1 MPLGVVTAGP
11 YRFVRHPNYVA
22 VFVELLA
29 LPLVH
34 GAYLTAVAGTLLHL
48 LILRRRVSLEES
60 VLMADEGY
68 RRAFADKPRFIPMP
82 AVAMAVDVVVAGGG
96 PAGAT
101 LAILLGRA
109 GLRVDV
115 YDARRFPR
123 DKPCGEGIMPGG
135 VAVLGRL
142 GLRDAVGGRALSAV
156 RYHGFGLT
164 AAAPFGVAR
173 PPGDDRPRSAAPAA
187 RRGAHRRGPR
197 RRPACASSRR
207 PPSRGPR
214 SKTGAPSACAS
225 GASSGAP
232 PWWSAPTG
240 SSRRCGARSGSTS
253 PRAPRRGPA
262 CGCTFAWR
270 LDATLADNLEIFVG
284 RGYEL
289 YAAPLPDGE
298 LLVAGLGDDGA
309 LGGSA
314 RDGARALDRRRAVPA
329 RRSRGRHAA
338 HGAGGTR
345 ARRPPGARR
354 VRAGRRAARRR
365 RARQRS
371 ADRRRASPT
380 RSPPPSA
387 WRRSCRA
394 TSREGDRALARF
406 DRERRRLLRPHDWLT
421 RALVQIVR
429 RPLLAHAT
437 LLSMRALPPVMRRL
451 VAVAGAAGVH
461 PPAVAA
467 APARASYRSVATA
480 ASSTPALAISS
491 ATAQNATLPQRA
503 ESP

>member
-1 MPLGVVTAGP
+1 
-11 YRFVRHPNYVA
+11 
-22 VFVELLA
+22 
-29 LPLVH
+29 
-34 GAYLTAVAGTLLHL
+34 
-48 LILRRRVSLEES
+48 
-60 VLMADEGY
+60 
-68 RRAFADKPRFIPMP
+68 
-82 AVAMAVDVVVAGGG
+82 MAVDVVVAGGG

-115 YDARRFPR
+115 YEARRFPR

-135 VAVLGRL
+135 VAVLERL

-164 AAAPFGVAR
+164 AAAPFAS
-173 PPGDDRPRSAAPAA
+173 PGHPETIALAQRRLRLDDALIGAA
-187 RRGAHRRGPR
+187 RVTPGVRLYEEAAVEGAEIEAGRAVGLRVGGEIRRAALVVGADGLESPVR
-197 RRPACASSRR
+197 RSLGLDVAAR
-207 PPSRGPR
+207 
-214 SKTGAPSACAS
+214 AP
-225 GASSGAP
+225 
-232 PWWSAPTG
+232 
-240 SSRRCGARSGSTS
+240 ARSGV
-253 PRAPRRGPA
+253 RMHFRLAPGR
-262 CGCTFAWR
+262 
-270 LDATLADNLEIFVG
+270 TLADNLEIFVG

-298 LLVAGLGDDGA
+298 LLVAGLGDEGA

-314 RDGARALDRRRAVPA
+314 RGALERWIAAEPFLRDVLEGATPLTVPA
-329 RRSRGRHAA
+329 G
-338 HGAGGTR
+338 R
-345 ARRPPGARR
+345 ARLA
-354 VRAGRRAARRR
+354 R
-365 RARQRS
+365 RAR
-371 ADRRRASPT
+371 AGFAPGAVLLGDAARASDPLT
-380 RSPPPSA
+380 AGGISHA
-387 WRRSCRA
+387 LA
-394 TSREGDRALARF
+394 TAERLAAIVPRYLAEGDRALGRF
-406 DRERRRLLRPHDWLT
+406 DRQRHRLLRPHDWLT

-451 VAVAGAAGVH
+451 VGVAGAAGVH

-467 APARASYRSVATA
+467 APARASNQSVATA

>member
-1 MPLGVVTAGP
+1 
-11 YRFVRHPNYVA
+11 
-22 VFVELLA
+22 
-29 LPLVH
+29 
-34 GAYLTAVAGTLLHL
+34 
-48 LILRRRVSLEES
+48 
-60 VLMADEGY
+60 
-68 RRAFADKPRFIPMP
+68 
-82 AVAMAVDVVVAGGG
+82 MAVDVVVAGGG

-164 AAAPFGVAR
+164 AAAPFGS
-173 PPGDDRPRSAAPAA
+173 PGHPETTALAQRRLRLDEVLIDAA
-187 RRGAHRRGPR
+187 RATPGVRVFEEAAVEGAAVENGRAVGLRVGGELRRAALVVGADGLESPVR
-197 RRPACASSRR
+197 RSLGLDVAAR
-207 PPSRGPR
+207 
-214 SKTGAPSACAS
+214 AP
-225 GASSGAP
+225 
-232 PWWSAPTG
+232 
-240 SSRRCGARSGSTS
+240 ARSGV
-253 PRAPRRGPA
+253 RMHFRLAPGR
-262 CGCTFAWR
+262 
-270 LDATLADNLEIFVG
+270 TLADNLEIFVG

-309 LGGSA
+309 FGGSGRNA
-314 RDGARALDRRRAVPA
+314 LERWIATWPFLGDALEGATPLTAPA
-329 RRSRGRHAA
+329 G
-338 HGAGGTR
+338 R
-345 ARRPPGARR
+345 ARVA
-354 VRAGRRAARRR
+354 R
-365 RARQRS
+365 RAR
-371 ADRRRASPT
+371 AGFAPGAVLLGDAARASDPLT
-380 RSPPPSA
+380 AGGISHA
-387 WRRSCRA
+387 LA
-394 TSREGDRALARF
+394 TAERLAEIVPRFLAQGDRALARF
-406 DRERRRLLRPHDWLT
+406 DRERRRLLRPHEWLT
-421 RALVQIVR
+421 HALVQIVR

-437 LLSMRALPPVMRRL
+437 LLSMRALPPLMRRL
-451 VAVAGAAGVH
+451 VGVAGAAGVH